1 VGVTK
6 TMRDIM
12 SAAPVCL
19 APGDSVFAAARA
31 MRQHGTGTVLVL
43 AGGRLRGLVTDRD
56 IALLVLAEDRDPR
69 AMMIGDIC
77 GGEVATLG
85 PDDDLD
91 EARRL
96 VLECAVRRI
105 PVLENGA
112 PVGVVSVGDLALEAD
127 PAPCAW
133 SAPS

>member
-1 VGVTK
+1 
-6 TMRDIM
+6 
-12 SAAPVCL
+12 
-19 APGDSVFAAARA
+19 

>member
-19 APGDSVFAAARA
+19 APGDSVLAAARA

-96 VLECAVRRI
+96 VRRI